1 MRAGIALGSNL
12 GDRQANLRQAWREL
26 QALPDAAG
34 PFRHSAI
41 YETAPVDTDPEA
53 GTFLNAVAE
62 LEYAGHPATLLAQ
75 LQQIEARMGRP
86 SKRPRNAS
94 RVIDLD
100 LLYAGNLVLATDQ
113 MIVPHPR
120 LHLRRFVLQPL
131 HDLQPELRLP
141 GQEKTVAELLAGLTD
156 DADSVKLVPDQ
167 SLA

>member
-12 GDRQANLRQAWREL
+12 GDRLENLRRAWREL
-26 QALPDAAG
+26 QTLPDTSG

-41 YETAPVDTDPEA
+41 YETAPVDTGPEA
-53 GTFLNAVAE
+53 GAFLNAVAE
-62 LEYAGHPATLLAQ
+62 LEYDGHPAVLLEH

-100 LLYAGNLVLATDQ
+100 LLYAGNRVLATDQ
-113 MIVPHPR
+113 IIVPHPR

-131 HDLQPELRLP
+131 HDLRPELQLP
-141 GQEKTVAELLAGLTD
+141 GQERTVAELLSALAEDGE
-156 DADSVKLVPDQ
+156 SVRLLPGE
-167 SLA
+167 SLS